1 LAFAALD
8 AARKVG
14 LAGGFAAAHRDI
26 DNDLKTCYK
35 ARPQWA
41 FFCPMSYAHSDIP
54 DAFSDAS
61 NTAPQKKKPGSTDKF
76 FNPAG
81 DWPMPNITAEESI
94 YLFATAG
101 SLTSRDGRVTT
112 ATRNIDCHTG
122 S

>member
-1 LAFAALD
+1 
-8 AARKVG
+8 
-14 LAGGFAAAHRDI
+14 
-26 DNDLKTCYK
+26 
-35 ARPQWA
+35 
-41 FFCPMSYAHSDIP
+41 MSYAHSDIP

-101 SLTSRDGRVTT
+101 SLTRYRRHWGDHALARWEHS
-112 ATRNIDCHTG
+112 A
-122 S
+122 